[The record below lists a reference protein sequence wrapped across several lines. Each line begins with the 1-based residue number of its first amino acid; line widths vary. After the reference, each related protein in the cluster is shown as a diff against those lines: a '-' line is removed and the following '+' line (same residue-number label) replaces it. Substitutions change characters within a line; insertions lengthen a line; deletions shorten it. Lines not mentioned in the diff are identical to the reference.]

1 MMSAIQTK
9 VYAGEG
15 AKVEL
20 YVVQTMNAEAVC
32 LHDVGVSC
40 EKDAAVKEV
49 QLELGGAEVYTG
61 TLFELSGE
69 ESTADLVS
77 GISGHRA
84 GRRLI

>member
-40 EKDAAVKEV
+40 EKDAAVKECSWNWV
-49 QLELGGAEVYTG
+49 APRSIREHCLN
-61 TLFELSGE
+61 
-69 ESTADLVS
+69 LVEKRARQ
-77 GISGHRA
+77 IS
-84 GRRLI
+84 

>member
-40 EKDAAVKEV
+40 EKMP
-49 QLELGGAEVYTG
+49 L
-61 TLFELSGE
+61 
-69 ESTADLVS
+69 
-77 GISGHRA
+77 
-84 GRRLI
+84 